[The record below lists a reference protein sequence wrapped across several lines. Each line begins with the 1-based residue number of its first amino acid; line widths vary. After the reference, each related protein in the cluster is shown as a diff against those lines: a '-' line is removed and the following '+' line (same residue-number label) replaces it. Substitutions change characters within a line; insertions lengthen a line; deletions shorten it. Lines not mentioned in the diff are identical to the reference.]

1 MQDFNLKKTL
11 KVYAITD
18 RKYILHNNYTIEEA
32 VENAIKGGATIIQ
45 LREKELDFD
54 IFLKQAISLKK
65 ITSKYNI
72 PLIINDNIDV
82 AIKSNADGVH
92 LGQSDIIGKDLLQ
105 IRTLFKN
112 KIIGLS
118 ANSIEE
124 ASIGLKYSV
133 DYLGIDTP
141 FSKTKYSKNTKKD
154 AKQMSFEKMIEI
166 TNNIKIPCVAIG
178 GIHTNTIPLL
188 KGTGISGVA
197 MISAIFDNKDIKQE
211 TVKLTNLINKYIY

>member
-1 MQDFNLKKTL
+1 MQNFNSKKTL

-18 RKYILHNNYTIEEA
+18 RKYILKNNYTMEEA

-45 LREKELDFD
+45 LREKELDFNL
-54 IFLKQAISLKK
+54 FLKQAISLKK

-92 LGQSDIIGKDLLQ
+92 LGQSDIIGKDLFQ
-105 IRTLFKN
+105 IRKLFQN

-118 ANSIEE
+118 ANSLQE
-124 ASIGLKYSV
+124 ALIGEKYNV

-141 FSKTKYSKNTKKD
+141 FSNTKYSHNTKKD
-154 AKQMSFEKMIEI
+154 AKQTSFANMIEI
-166 TNNIKIPCVAIG
+166 TNKIKIPCVAIG
-178 GIHTNTIPLL
+178 GIHKNTIPLL
-188 KGTGISGVA
+188 RDTGVSGVA

-211 TVKLTNLINKYIY
+211 TVKLTNIINKYI